1 MHRAKYSLPSHGKPK
16 ASLKKKTCKEALT
29 KAVPDG
35 NHLQQLQIKNAAA
48 TWLYSHYS
56 AEIVKCWVWTQPVLV
71 KSPQLIGHTV
81 NWVEQIHLGSN
92 QDEDRKRDRTWQS
105 QEIDDCASDQSD
117 GTPVSKTW
125 KQNEPQLELW
135 PRCNFKGNQMLGS
148 QNYFL
153 EAKGRKESLV
163 NSEWDM
169 ILVLGLKV

>member
-1 MHRAKYSLPSHGKPK
+1 M
-16 ASLKKKTCKEALT
+16 
-29 KAVPDG
+29 PDG
-35 NHLQQLQIKNAAA
+35 NRLQQLQIKNAAA

-56 AEIVKCWVWTQPVLV
+56 AEIVKCWVWTQLVLV

-125 KQNEPQLELW
+125 KQNEPQ
-135 PRCNFKGNQMLGS
+135 MLGS

-163 NSEWDM
+163 NYEWDM